1 MLALLVSVA
10 IAGGDCAGM
19 RSPEAQIVAQ
29 SNVAQVALFRA
40 QIDLFGEARARA
52 EEAFPCLEVPL
63 DQAEAAAWYRM
74 VAFSA
79 FAEGQEERAHLYLVA
94 LLSADR
100 SYAIA
105 EEELYAEHPLR
116 ALLAQAKAV
125 APGESKALVQPAGF
139 DLRVDGRPSL
149 ELPLWR
155 PALVQLVG
163 PDQRLRYSRVHE
175 PGEPPPDWVLL
186 GVVSRE
192 EMKGSHQSKSLGLVW
207 ASVASAVGA
216 GAMLGGAWAL
226 DQRVEAGLPQG
237 YTTPGEWRAWEQEA
251 QGQIRLNHGLV
262 LGAGGLALAS
272 AGMGLLLVV
281 GR

>member
-1 MLALLVSVA
+1 
-10 IAGGDCAGM
+10 M
-19 RSPEAQIVAQ
+19 RSPEALMVAQ

-40 QIDLFGEARARA
+40 QSDLFTEARARA
-52 EEAFPCLEVPL
+52 EEAFPCLEAPL
-63 DQAEAAAWYRM
+63 NPAEAAAWYRL

-79 FAEGQEERAHLYLVA
+79 FAEGQEERARLYLAA

-100 SYAIA
+100 GYAIA

-116 ALLAQAKAV
+116 GLLAQAKAMV
-125 APGESKALVQPAGF
+125 PGESGPLVQPVGF
-139 DLRVDGRPSL
+139 GLRVDGRPAQ
-149 ELPLWR
+149 EMPLWR

-175 PGEPPPDWVLL
+175 PGEPLPDWVLL

-192 EMKGSHQSKSLGLVW
+192 EMKGPRQGKGGGLVW
-207 ASVASAVGA
+207 ASVGSAVGA

-226 DQRVEAGLPQG
+226 DRKVEASLPQG
-237 YTTPGEWRAWEQEA
+237 YTTPAEWRAWEQGV
-251 QGQIRLNHGLV
+251 QGQTRLNHGLV
-262 LGAGGLALAS
+262 VGAGGLALAS
-272 AGMGLLLVV
+272 AGMGLLVVV